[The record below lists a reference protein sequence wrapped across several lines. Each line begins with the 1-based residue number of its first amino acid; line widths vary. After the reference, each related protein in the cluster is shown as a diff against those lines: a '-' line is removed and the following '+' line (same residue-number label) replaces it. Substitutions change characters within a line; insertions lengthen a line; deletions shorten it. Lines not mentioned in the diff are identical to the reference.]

1 MKEKIEKIEKIEGK
15 PMTKQTLSRR
25 DFLKGMAAGAA
36 LLGSADWMAGLDE
49 RPASDHPW
57 AAGADQALALRQG
70 DAALDPDAAAVM
82 RLTFGPRPADLA
94 RVREIG
100 VDAWIEEQLHPET
113 IADEEMDALLLRFP
127 ALSMTLTELVNT
139 YHLPA
144 AGADAAKPPEDDP
157 RGDESPPPNTGN
169 PAPPRFPQTAIREL
183 VTATVLR
190 AAFSRRQLYELMVDF
205 WSNHFNIYVLKEA
218 NRMFK
223 IVDDRE
229 VIRKHA
235 LGKFGD
241 LLQASAKSPA
251 MLVYLDNLSNKAG
264 VAQENYAREL
274 LELHTLGV
282 NGGYTQTD
290 VQETARVLTGWT
302 VRQIK
307 RGVQGAGANV
317 GEFVFDPTTHDTG
330 DKVVL
335 GLKIKGGGVEEGER
349 LLAMLARHPST
360 AKFIAV
366 KLVRRFVADD
376 PPPALVGRVAATFL
390 ESGGD
395 IRQVLATL
403 LRSAEFKAAAGRKV
417 KRPLEYA
424 VSAARALDIQPFGPA
439 LKARTPSAAVAA
451 GPLPA
456 SFGQMLFDALLDM
469 GQAPFYWPTPDGYPD
484 QAAAW
489 INTANLLARWN
500 LALMLTSG
508 KGAGALFQPDTHEG
522 SAALKTAPE
531 AVDYWTDRLLHRP
544 LPAAA
549 RQHLLDFMG
558 QNVSMAGQRQLVA
571 MILASPT
578 FQMR

>member
-1 MKEKIEKIEKIEGK
+1 
-15 PMTKQTLSRR
+15 MTPNLLSRR
-25 DFLKGMAAGAA
+25 DFLKGAAAGAV
-36 LLGSADWMAGLDE
+36 LLGGADWMSGLDE
-49 RPASDHPW
+49 RPAPDSPW
-57 AAGADQALALRQG
+57 AAWADQSLTLSQA
-70 DAALDPDAAAVM
+70 DAGLDPAVAAVT

-113 IADEEMDALLLRFP
+113 IADEEMDATLLRFP
-127 ALSMTLTELVNT
+127 ALTMTLTELVNT

-144 AGADAAKPPEDDP
+144 AGAGASKPPEDDP
-157 RGDESPPPNTGN
+157 RDDEPPPPNTGN
-169 PAPPRFPQTAIREL
+169 PAPPRFPQTANREL
-183 VTATVLR
+183 VSATILR

-235 LGKFGD
+235 LGKFSD

-282 NGGYTQTD
+282 TGGYTQTD
-290 VQETARVLTGWT
+290 VQEAARVLTGWT

-317 GEFVFDPTTHDTG
+317 GEFVFDPTTHDKG

-335 GLKIKGGGVEEGER
+335 GLRIKGGGVEEGER
-349 LLAMLARHPST
+349 LLTMLARHPST
-360 AKFIAV
+360 AQFIAN

-403 LRSAEFKAAAGRKV
+403 LRSAEFKAAGGRKI

-424 VSAARALDIQPFGPA
+424 TSVVRALDIPPFGPA
-439 LKARTPSAAVAA
+439 PKARTLSSADAV

-456 SFGQMLFDALLDM
+456 SFSQLLFNALLDM
-469 GQAPFYWPTPDGYPD
+469 GQVPFYWPTPDGYPD
-484 QAAAW
+484 QGAAW

-500 LALMLTSG
+500 LALTLTSG
-508 KGAGALFQPDTHEG
+508 KGSGALFKPGAHAG

-531 AVDYWTDRLLHRP
+531 AVDYWIERLLHRP
-544 LPAAA
+544 LPAAG
-549 RQHLLDFMG
+549 RQHLLDHVG
-558 QNVSMAGQRQLVA
+558 NDVSAAGQRQLIA
-571 MILASPT
+571 MILASPA

>member
-1 MKEKIEKIEKIEGK
+1 
-15 PMTKQTLSRR
+15 MTTQPLSRR
-25 DFLKGMAAGAA
+25 DFLKRMAAGAA
-36 LLGSADWMAGLDE
+36 LLSSADWMADLDE
-49 RPASDHPW
+49 RPTPDHPW
-57 AAGADQALALRQG
+57 AAWADQALALRQA
-70 DAALDPDAAAVM
+70 DAALDPAAATVM

-94 RVREIG
+94 RAREIG
-100 VDAWIEEQLHPET
+100 ADAWIEEQLHPET

-127 ALSMTLTELVNT
+127 ALTMTLTELVNT

-144 AGADAAKPPEDDP
+144 AGAGATKPPEDSP
-157 RGDESPPPNTGN
+157 RDDEPPSPNTGN

-183 VTATVLR
+183 VTAAILR

-229 VIRKHA
+229 IIRKHA

-290 VQETARVLTGWT
+290 VQEAARVLTGWT

-307 RGVQGAGANV
+307 RGVQGAGDNV
-317 GEFVFDPTTHDTG
+317 GEFVFDPTIHDTG

-349 LLAMLARHPST
+349 MLAMLARHPST
-360 AKFIAV
+360 AQFIAA

-376 PPPALVGRVAATFL
+376 PPPDLVGRVAATFL

-395 IRQVLATL
+395 MRQVLATL
-403 LRSAEFKAAAGRKV
+403 LRSAEFKASGGRKL

-424 VSAARALDIQPFGPA
+424 VSVARALDIQPFGPA
-439 LKARTPSAAVAA
+439 PKVKTPSAAADPV
-451 GPLPA
+451 PA

-469 GQAPFYWPTPDGYPD
+469 GQAPFYCPTPDGYPD

-500 LALMLTSG
+500 LALTLTSG
-508 KGAGALFQPDTHEG
+508 KGTGALFQPAAHEG
-522 SAALKTAPE
+522 SVGLKTAPE

-558 QNVSMAGQRQLVA
+558 QDVSAAGQRRLVA
-571 MILASPT
+571 MILASPA

>member
-1 MKEKIEKIEKIEGK
+1 M
-15 PMTKQTLSRR
+15 MTKRTLSRR
-25 DFLKGMAAGAA
+25 DFLKRMAAGAA
-36 LLGSADWMAGLDE
+36 LLGGADWMTGLDE
-49 RPASDHPW
+49 RPAPGHPW
-57 AAGADQALALRQG
+57 VAWADQALALRQD
-70 DAALDPDAAAVM
+70 DAALDPDAATVM
-82 RLTFGPRPADLA
+82 RLTFGPRPSDLA

-100 VDAWIEEQLHPET
+100 ADAWIEEQLYPET
-113 IADEEMDALLLRFP
+113 IADEAMDTLLLRFP
-127 ALSMTLTELVNT
+127 ALTMTLSELVNT

-144 AGADAAKPPEDDP
+144 AGADASKPPEDDP
-157 RGDESPPPNTGN
+157 RDDESPSPNTGN

-183 VTATVLR
+183 VTATILR

-218 NRMFK
+218 NRMYK
-223 IVDDRE
+223 IVDDRQ

-290 VQETARVLTGWT
+290 VQEAARVLTGWT

-307 RGVQGAGANV
+307 RSAQGAGDNV
-317 GEFVFDPTTHDTG
+317 GEFIFDRTVHDTD

-349 LLAMLARHPST
+349 MLAMLAQHPST
-360 AKFIAV
+360 AQFIAV

-376 PPPALVGRVAATFL
+376 PPPALVGRVAAAFL

-395 IRQVLATL
+395 IRQTLRTL
-403 LRSAEFKAAAGRKV
+403 LRSAEFKASAGVKL

-424 VSAARALDIQPFGPA
+424 VSVVRALDIQPFGLAP
-439 LKARTPSAAVAA
+439 KTKTPSAAANPV
-451 GPLPA
+451 PA
-456 SFGQMLFDALLDM
+456 SFGQTIFDALLDM
-469 GQAPFYWPTPDGYPD
+469 GQVPFYWPTPDGYPD

-508 KGAGALFQPDTHEG
+508 KGPGALFQVNAGAYEG
-522 SAALKTAPE
+522 SETLKNAPE
-531 AVDYWTDRLLHRP
+531 AVDYWADRLLHRP

-549 RQHLLDFMG
+549 RQHLLDFVG
-558 QNVSMAGQRQLVA
+558 QDVSGAGQRRLVA
-571 MILASPT
+571 MILASPA